1 MRDMHGKHVLVTGA
15 TSGIGEVTARELA
28 RRGARVTIVGRNE
41 EKIATTLATIRAAVP
56 DAELESLRGDLSLVA
71 STREVAARFLER
83 HDSLDVLVNNAGAL
97 YLDRDVTSEGRERTF
112 ATNHLGYFVLTN
124 ALLPAL
130 RAAAARHG
138 EARVVSVA
146 SAAHRAGRIDWEDLD
161 STRGYN
167 GWTVYGTSKLMNILF
182 AAELA
187 RREEAAG
194 SKVTSNSLHPGVIA
208 SGFARNEGGFTAW
221 LAGTFGPWFLTS
233 SDKGARTSLHLAGS
247 PDVRGKSGLYW
258 TGTSPATPRAAARD
272 LDAARR
278 LWEISAALTG

>member
-1 MRDMHGKHVLVTGA
+1 MSDMQGKHVLVTGA

-28 RRGARVTIVGRNE
+28 RRGARVTIVGRSPD
-41 EKIATTLATIRAAVP
+41 KIAATLATIRAAAP
-56 DAELESLRGDLSLVA
+56 GAELDSIQGDLSLVG
-71 STREVAARFLER
+71 STREVAARFLEK
-83 HDSLDVLVNNAGAL
+83 HDALDVLVNNAGAL

-124 ALLPAL
+124 GLLPAL
-130 RAAAARHG
+130 RTAAARTG

-146 SAAHRAGRIDWEDLD
+146 SAAHRAGSIDWDDLD
-161 STRGYN
+161 AARSYN
-167 GWTVYGTSKLMNILF
+167 GWRVYGTSKLMNILF

-208 SGFARNEGGFTAW
+208 SGFARNEGGITAW

-233 SDKGARTSLHLAGS
+233 TDDGARTSLHLAADPQVAGVS
-247 PDVRGKSGLYW
+247 GKYFSGLKPV
-258 TGTSPATPRAAARD
+258 TPKPAGRD
-272 LDAARR
+272 MDAARR
-278 LWEISAALTG
+278 LWEVSEALVG